1 MYYFYNDY
9 KSPLRYGLKS
19 PDYIFFKIFRTV
31 YVIVIF
37 FLHFKCQFVWKKS
50 TSYKLYFD
58 FIFLD
63 ISASPYS
70 IFSKVS
76 INGFKNIS
84 ETDVLSKK

>member
-9 KSPLRYGLKS
+9 KSPPRYVLKS
-19 PDYIFFKIFRTV
+19 PDYIFFKIFRTI
-31 YVIVIF
+31 YFFVIF
-37 FLHFKCQFVWKKS
+37 FLHFKCQFVWEKS

-70 IFSKVS
+70 IFSNVS
-76 INGFKNIS
+76 INGFKYIS